1 MARELEKL
9 GGVHYEKNELL
20 VSKKV
25 IADYIRLILTVSS
38 KK

>member
-9 GGVHYEKNELL
+9 GGHYEKNELL